1 MLHPEHSTMSG
12 TITDFT
18 LKKALVAMMML
29 VLAPDA
35 QARPYDW
42 QAELDRCRA
51 LREQMEPLLRAGVGV
66 SAVARSGSAV
76 RRCVWIERRALR
88 HGAR

>member
-1 MLHPEHSTMSG
+1 MTPDEIMKKMLAS
-12 TITDFT
+12 I
-18 LKKALVAMMML
+18 ML
-29 VLAPDA
+29 LALAPVA
-35 QARPYDW
+35 QARSVDW

-51 LREQMEPLLRAGVGV
+51 LRVQMGPLLQAGVGLPP
-66 SAVARSGSAV
+66 VARSGTAV

>member
-1 MLHPEHSTMSG
+1 MKQ
-12 TITDFT
+12 IF
-18 LKKALVAMMML
+18 AAMML
-29 VLAPDA
+29 LPVLATVA

-51 LREQMEPLLRAGVGV
+51 LREQMEPLLRAGVSM
-66 SAVARSGSAV
+66 SAVARSGTAV
-76 RRCVWIERRALR
+76 RRCVWIEQRALR